1 MCAIKIIYFKKNGR
15 YLGEQIL
22 EVPKNACKDDKI
34 IIYIETKNLLNI
46 KNASYTILPF
56 KHNLISP
63 RFIEK

>member
-1 MCAIKIIYFKKNGR
+1 MYTVKIVFFKKNGR
-15 YLGEQIL
+15 YLGEQL
-22 EVPKNACKDDKI
+22 LDVPKEMCKDDKI

-56 KHNLISP
+56 KNNAINP

>member
-1 MCAIKIIYFKKNGR
+1 MCTIKIIYFKKNGR
-15 YLGEQIL
+15 YLGEQLIDIPN
-22 EVPKNACKDDKI
+22 EMCKDDKI

-56 KHNLISP
+56 KHNFISP